1 MAATLTPEIA
11 KDLMWRSM
19 TTGAPTSEFDKYG
32 GYQKVADMYNANGGQ
47 YSREVIDP
55 AFLQEAANTIANTG
69 VGDLQVLKETN
80 TPLTNAGYQ
89 AMKNN
94 GVSWTADDLKAMNI
108 PYEGF
113 LKVPTNNPVTNTT
126 QQVTPKVMG
135 PLPTGSLGSG
145 GYNTWRAGA
154 AGDAM
159 LGAGNADY
167 HSELLKS
174 LRQSSINPISNNQGV
189 QFMQNRG
196 SSGSNW
202 TPPTTEGNSAFNPQ
216 VLNPRAATPQEVAD
230 WNAYS
235 TYRTNALNSRTPIV
249 SFTEWLA
256 SGKSD
261 GITTDPDP
269 GWGGYSGGGGA

>member
-19 TTGAPTSEFDKYG
+19 TTGAPTSEFDMYG
-32 GYQKVADMYNANGGQ
+32 GYQNVANMYNSNGGQ
-47 YSREVIDP
+47 YSREAIDP
-55 AFLQEAANTIANTG
+55 AFLQEAAKTIANTG
-69 VGDLQVLKETN
+69 VGDLQVLKDTN

-113 LKVPTNNPVTNTT
+113 LKVPANNPVTNTT
-126 QQVTPKVMG
+126 QQLGVTPQVMG
-135 PLPTGSLGSG
+135 PLPTGTSSNGA
-145 GYNTWRAGA
+145 YNTWRAGA
-154 AGDAM
+154 AGNDM

-202 TPPTTEGNSAFNPQ
+202 TPPTAEGNAAFNPQ

-235 TYRTNALNSRTPIV
+235 TYRTNALNAKSPIV
-249 SFTEWLA
+249 SFSEWLTKNKP
-256 SGKSD
+256 SGNPAD
-261 GITTDPDP
+261 TTDLSYS
-269 GWGGYSGGGGA
+269 WG